1 MTVSPDSSND
11 SAISAPESTSH
22 LADGTSATLFAASR
36 RLCDIAPSN
45 GVISVV
51 SPSEMAQSLSTATKV
66 KPDGAYELKFLI
78 DENRADRI
86 IEWARIHLSPDPHAG
101 GAHGD
106 GYHVNSLYLDTPGMD
121 VFHRSE
127 LYQRRKYRLR
137 RYGTDSKVWLEVKR
151 KNKGLVR
158 KQRVSIH
165 ESEIEHRVTGSIDSQ
180 WDGAWFRQRLDE
192 HGFRPVCQV
201 TYRRFARIG
210 TTVNGTMRL
219 TVDDSLTGCLASGWQ
234 VPDRPLE
241 GVSLLQNQRI
251 LELKFQVVMPPIF
264 RQLVEQE
271 QLLTTSFS
279 KYRTSVEECV
289 PLDWIAGD
297 RQS

>member
-1 MTVSPDSSND
+1 MS
-11 SAISAPESTSH
+11 
-22 LADGTSATLFAASR
+22 
-36 RLCDIAPSN
+36 
-45 GVISVV
+45 GVASVV
-51 SPSEMAQSLSTATKV
+51 SPTELAQSLSKASTV
-66 KPDGAYELKFLI
+66 KPNGAYELKFLI
-78 DENRADRI
+78 NEDRANRI
-86 IEWARIHLSPDPHAG
+86 IDWARTHLNPDPHAG

-106 GYHVNSLYLDTPGMD
+106 AYDVNSLYLDTPNMD

-151 KNKGLVR
+151 KRKGVVH
-158 KQRVSIH
+158 KQRVSID
-165 ESEIEHRVTGSIDSQ
+165 ESSIEHRIAGVIDPE

-192 HGFRPVCQV
+192 LSLRPVCQV
-201 TYRRFARIG
+201 TYHRFARVG
-210 TTVNGTMRL
+210 TTINGTMRL
-219 TVDDSLTGCLASGWQ
+219 TVDDSLTGCLANGWQ

-241 GVSLLQNQRI
+241 GISLLQNQRI
-251 LELKFQVVMPPIF
+251 LELKFQVVMPVIF

-289 PLDWIAGD
+289 PLDWIAGEW
-297 RQS
+297 